1 MSGARPSDPAEDL
14 PSGDDVA
21 GMAWWAALS
30 EVKRLFWLTQ
40 AAGTAA
46 GASAASA
53 WAAFKRADP
62 DQAAQQDALRNVE
75 RGDHQENQRRSQHED
90 GGRP

>member
-1 MSGARPSDPAEDL
+1 MPVSDPQPPTRNDG
-14 PSGDDVA
+14 PTPDDVA
-21 GMAWWAALS
+21 GMAWWGALS
-30 EVKRLFWLTQ
+30 QVKRLFWLTQ

-62 DQAAQQDALRNVE
+62 GQEGRQE
-75 RGDHQENQRRSQHED
+75 GRG
-90 GGRP
+90 GLP